1 MKCRDYNEKNLIFL
15 CNPRDICNYSYNN
28 YILKQEREMD
38 NFCGELWRMIVSSE
52 KIINLSLT

>member
-38 NFCGELWRMIVSSE
+38 NFCGELWRSE